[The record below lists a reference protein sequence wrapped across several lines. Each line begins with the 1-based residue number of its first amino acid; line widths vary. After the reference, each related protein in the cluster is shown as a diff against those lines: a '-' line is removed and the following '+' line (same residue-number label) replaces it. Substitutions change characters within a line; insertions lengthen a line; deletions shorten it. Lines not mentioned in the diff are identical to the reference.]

1 MVTANYA
8 KNSGCWPIIVPI
20 RQTRR
25 VITCQA
31 LKINMVLVKYLGLH
45 VPCKYRGP
53 RGYSHMWAIILLPW
67 VPEAFHAR
75 FPVSASSESNGHE
88 SVALGEK
95 ARRKYLKTFVAP
107 FLLTRLT
114 APGSSTPRM
123 PFRSSRSKTCRP
135 VADEAPH
142 HTREKRT
149 SGTLGLGTTLFTFVE
164 TLVTLRP
171 LRRWFTYHPF
181 ANIRESQHWERRGQA
196 NSRKSKISWL
206 RRQNPQFRPV
216 QRDATLLH
224 VASVCTPCY
233 MLMGSCCGLKP
244 VKLLTRNSRWSVAQ
258 QCWICLAALPTLL
271 GPRTRISHGLRG
283 VYKDLRVVS
292 FPRCTPDPNTVGPRV
307 SGVVAHCWPN
317 NVESC
322 SILVGSGGLHP

>member
-1 MVTANYA
+1 MQSSKPAQAGIMVAANYA
-8 KNSGCWPIIVPI
+8 KNSGCWPIIAPF

-25 VITCQA
+25 VITCQV
-31 LKINMVLVKYLGLH
+31 LKINTVLVKYLGLH

-123 PFRSSRSKTCRP
+123 PFRSSRSMTCRP

-142 HTREKRT
+142 HMREKRT
-149 SGTLGLGTTLFTFVE
+149 SGTLGLGTIIFTFVE

-171 LRRWFTYHPF
+171 LRLDVDSRITHLQISY
-181 ANIRESQHWERRGQA
+181 ANLNIGKGEDKQTRG
-196 NSRKSKISWL
+196 KVSWL
-206 RRQNPQFRPV
+206 RRQNPQFSPV
-216 QRDATLLH
+216 QTDATLLH
-224 VASVCTPCY
+224 VPLRPFAHPVTCLWGVCCPKFETGQTFDPQLPPKRSTA
-233 MLMGSCCGLKP
+233 MLDLFGSSS
-244 VKLLTRNSRWSVAQ
+244 N
-258 QCWICLAALPTLL
+258 ITLL
-271 GPRTRISHGLRG
+271 GPHTRFSHGLRG
-283 VYKDLRVVS
+283 VYKVMCEKVIIF
-292 FPRCTPDPNTVGPRV
+292 FPLLAMCSRCDP
-307 SGVVAHCWPN
+307 
-317 NVESC
+317 
-322 SILVGSGGLHP
+322 

>member
-1 MVTANYA
+1 
-8 KNSGCWPIIVPI
+8 
-20 RQTRR
+20 
-25 VITCQA
+25 
-31 LKINMVLVKYLGLH
+31 
-45 VPCKYRGP
+45 
-53 RGYSHMWAIILLPW
+53 MWAIILLPW

-142 HTREKRT
+142 HMREKRT

-181 ANIRESQHWERRGQA
+181 ENIRESQHWERRGQA

-224 VASVCTPCY
+224 VASVCY

-244 VKLLTRNSRWSVAQ
+244 VKLLTRNSRRSVAQ

-271 GPRTRISHGLRG
+271 GPLGHFTWSPWSLQRLKGCILPTMHSRSQ
-283 VYKDLRVVS
+283 
-292 FPRCTPDPNTVGPRV
+292 
-307 SGVVAHCWPN
+307 HCWPK
-317 NVESC
+317 S
-322 SILVGSGGLHP
+322 VGSCCTLLAQQCWEL

>member
-1 MVTANYA
+1 
-8 KNSGCWPIIVPI
+8 
-20 RQTRR
+20 
-25 VITCQA
+25 
-31 LKINMVLVKYLGLH
+31 
-45 VPCKYRGP
+45 
-53 RGYSHMWAIILLPW
+53 MWAIILLPW

-142 HTREKRT
+142 HMREKRT

-206 RRQNPQFRPV
+206 RRQNPQFSPG

-233 MLMGSCCGLKP
+233 MLMGSCCAKLKTSQTFDP
-244 VKLLTRNSRWSVAQ
+244 Q
-258 QCWICLAALPTLL
+258 LPPKRSTTMLDLFGSSSNITLL

-283 VYKDLRVVS
+283 ICKVLTRQS
-292 FPRCTPDPNTVGPRV
+292 FFCPCWRCVDK
-307 SGVVAHCWPN
+307 
-317 NVESC
+317 SC
-322 SILVGSGGLHP
+322 

>member
-1 MVTANYA
+1 MQIQRTQ
-8 KNSGCWPIIVPI
+8 G
-20 RQTRR
+20 
-25 VITCQA
+25 
-31 LKINMVLVKYLGLH
+31 VLPHVGYNTLTLGA
-45 VPCKYRGP
+45 RGF
-53 RGYSHMWAIILLPW
+53 SCA
-67 VPEAFHAR
+67 

-95 ARRKYLKTFVAP
+95 ARRKYLKTFVTP

-142 HTREKRT
+142 HMREKRT
-149 SGTLGLGTTLFTFVE
+149 SGTPGLGTTLFTFVE

-196 NSRKSKISWL
+196 NSRKSKISLL
-206 RRQNPQFRPV
+206 RRQNPQFSPV

-244 VKLLTRNSRWSVAQ
+244 VKLLTRNSRRSVAQ

-271 GPRTRISHGLRG
+271 GPRTRVSHGLRG

-292 FPRCTPDPNTVGPRV
+292 FPWCTPDPNTVGPRV
-307 SGVVAHCWPN
+307 LGVVAHCWPN

>member
-1 MVTANYA
+1 MRGFRFRHPRKATGMSQSLWE
-8 KNSGCWPIIVPI
+8 KRRDDSIWKLSSRLFSWPDWLP
-20 RQTRR
+20 
-25 VITCQA
+25 
-31 LKINMVLVKYLGLH
+31 LGLRLRGCRFGQVGRRH
-45 VPCKYRGP
+45 VGLWPTK
-53 RGYSHMWAIILLPW
+53 LL
-67 VPEAFHAR
+67 
-75 FPVSASSESNGHE
+75 
-88 SVALGEK
+88 
-95 ARRKYLKTFVAP
+95 
-107 FLLTRLT
+107 
-114 APGSSTPRM
+114 M
-123 PFRSSRSKTCRP
+123 
-135 VADEAPH
+135 
-142 HTREKRT
+142 RERRT

>member
-1 MVTANYA
+1 M
-8 KNSGCWPIIVPI
+8 
-20 RQTRR
+20 
-25 VITCQA
+25 
-31 LKINMVLVKYLGLH
+31 
-45 VPCKYRGP
+45 RGFRFRHP
-53 RGYSHMWAIILLPW
+53 RKATGMSQSH
-67 VPEAFHAR
+67 
-75 FPVSASSESNGHE
+75 
-88 SVALGEK
+88 LGEK

-142 HTREKRT
+142 HMREKRT

-224 VASVCTPCY
+224 VASVCY

-244 VKLLTRNSRWSVAQ
+244 VKLLTPNSRRSVAQ
-258 QCWICLAALPTLL
+258 QCWSVWQLFQHCW
-271 GPRTRISHGLRG
+271 GHWGISHGLRG

-292 FPRCTPDPNTVGPRV
+292 FPRCTSDPNTVGPRV
-307 SGVVAHCWPN
+307 LGVVAHCWPN

-322 SILVGSGGLHP
+322 SILVSSGGLHP